1 MAELN
6 SKELLQN
13 IKDAI
18 QAKPPKLGQD
28 YFTPSLHYAAINYAL
43 VSERDRFIA
52 LLDNELDQCTCEDPL
67 RHLRE
72 RVLMIAV
79 KGEGENK

>member
-28 YFTPSLHYAAINYAL
+28 YILMPDHYRVVNAAITIATDNEKQRIIKLLEKELTCLCDLGKSNA
-43 VSERDRFIA
+43 IA
-52 LLDNELDQCTCEDPL
+52 LIN
-67 RHLRE
+67 
-72 RVLMIAV
+72 
-79 KGEGENK
+79 GEGENK